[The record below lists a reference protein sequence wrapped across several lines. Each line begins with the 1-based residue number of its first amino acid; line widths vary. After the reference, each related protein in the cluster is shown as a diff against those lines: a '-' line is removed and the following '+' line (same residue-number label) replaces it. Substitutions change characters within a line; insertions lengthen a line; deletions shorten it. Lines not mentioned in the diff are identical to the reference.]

1 MNPDGVTLTE
11 RQTVMMEQV
20 FEGKSNKQIGHV
32 CGVSPLTVKNH
43 LLHIFRK
50 LGARNRMEAIHA
62 ALAYGLLKPPAHVPA
77 APPLLPVPPVS
88 DWVTAGNL
96 RLSPSMRYAE
106 VDGKPLKLRAR
117 VLRLLAALSAH
128 PGMAYSRQQLLDY
141 VIGSEH
147 CIEERVIDTWVRELR
162 KALKAAGCTCAVR
175 TEREHG
181 YGLVVS

>member
-1 MNPDGVTLTE
+1 MTHDGVTLTE

-32 CGVSPLTVKNH
+32 CGISPITVKNH

-50 LGARNRMEAIHA
+50 LGARNRIEAIRA
-62 ALAYGLLKPPAHVPA
+62 SLAYGLLKPPAHVPS
-77 APPLLPVPPVS
+77 APPLPPAPAVT

-96 RLSPSMRYAE
+96 RLSPSMRYAD

-117 VLRLLAALSAH
+117 VLCLLAAMIAH

-141 VIGSEH
+141 VVGSEH
-147 CIEERVIDTWVRELR
+147 CIEERVIDNWVRELR
-162 KALKAAGCTCAVR
+162 RALEAAGCTCTVR
-175 TEREHG
+175 TVREHG